1 MPGLLITNAAAGTAQ
16 KFPPARLLAELPAG
30 TRLHEFQP
38 GDDPAKLARDALGAG
53 VEWIAVAGG
62 DGSVEAVAGELVGT
76 STPLGVIPC
85 GTFNNFARSLDLPA
99 DPLEA
104 ARVVGR
110 NIVRRIDVGTVNG
123 RPFFECVGVGL
134 DAALFPV
141 GEEIKSGG
149 LTRWVEFFR
158 RALTYPRQTFDLEID
173 RPLREALISKA
184 CTGGHPARRWRG
196 LLRRNARAKIRLRA
210 LMITV
215 SNGPYYGANFAVA
228 PHARVDDERLTVTI
242 FKRYSKLELWWHFFS
257 IRAGRRVYAP
267 RVVALA
273 VERVRISGPGRL
285 PVHSDGAPCEIWPVD
300 LRVWPRALQVFCGD
314 KTT

>member
-1 MPGLLITNAAAGTAQ
+1 MPGLLITNAAAGTAPR
-16 KFPPARLLAELPAG
+16 FPPPRLLAELPAG
-30 TRLHEFQP
+30 TRWHEFQP
-38 GDDPAKLARDALGAG
+38 GDDPATLAREALAAG

-62 DGSVEAVAGELVGT
+62 DGTIEAVAGELVGT
-76 STPLGVIPC
+76 AIPLGVIPC

-99 DPLEA
+99 DPLAA
-104 ARVVGR
+104 ARLVGR
-110 NIVRRIDVGTVNG
+110 SPLRKIDVGIVNG

-134 DAALFPV
+134 DAALFPI

-149 LTRWVEFFR
+149 FTRWIEFFR
-158 RALTYPRQTFDLEID
+158 RAITYPRSTFELEID

-184 CTGGHPARRWRG
+184 CTGGHPARRWRR
-196 LLRRNARAKIRLRA
+196 LLGRTARTKIRLRA

-242 FKRYSKLELWWHFFS
+242 FKRYRKRELFWHFFS
-257 IRAGRRVYAP
+257 IRAGRRIYAP

-273 VERVRISGPGRL
+273 VEHVKISGPGPL
-285 PVHSDGAPCEIWPVD
+285 PVHADGSPAEIWPVE
-300 LRVWPRALQVFCGD
+300 LRIRARALQVFCGD
-314 KTT
+314 KTD